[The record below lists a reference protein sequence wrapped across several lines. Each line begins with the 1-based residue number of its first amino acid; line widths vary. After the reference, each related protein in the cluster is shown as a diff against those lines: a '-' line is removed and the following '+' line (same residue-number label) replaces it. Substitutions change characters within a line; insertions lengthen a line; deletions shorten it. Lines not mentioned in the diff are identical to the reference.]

1 MPGVQPGQGSD
12 VVLLPFLKCFIFFG
26 VTGTSCGGHALGRPA
41 PRSSGASAPAKAG
54 APAPHS
60 SHFLEGPPAPLP
72 GLRPTLLQEEGGSLV
87 FTLVRR
93 TGLHYLSLAGASL
106 ERPEGDGG
114 GQVSCSLAYGAF
126 WSSASRMPQLKVF
139 L

>member
-1 MPGVQPGQGSD
+1 MEAMRLEDLRPVRLELQHCQSRSARAAL
-12 VVLLPFLKCFIFFG
+12 VALFG
-26 VTGTSCGGHALGRPA
+26 
-41 PRSSGASAPAKAG
+41 
-54 APAPHS
+54 
-60 SHFLEGPPAPLP
+60 GPPGSPSRPPLTHSFA
-72 GLRPTLLQEEGGSLV
+72 GGSGSLV